1 MSIGNISNRPASI
14 QKDKI
19 NLLNFENMLKLPR
32 GPTMENPGPIFPRAA
47 NTAVAVVSKS
57 YPSIEISNIDAKA
70 IAA

>member
-1 MSIGNISNRPASI
+1 
-14 QKDKI
+14 
-19 NLLNFENMLKLPR
+19 MLKLPR